1 MYAERHSI
9 TFTTHSS
16 AGTVTA
22 YTDKEVTGR
31 ILQVQYVKD
40 DLANGSTITLTGNTT
55 GIPIM
60 AISAMNASATHLP
73 RRATTDQDGAAITY
87 DQTAAGQEG
96 VHQINSIRDV
106 SEKLAVQLVGDGFAE
121 YVGSVEKEGEPEAE
135 SLDDMKH
142 KDLQAMCKKK
152 GLSAKGSRDTLIERL
167 LAKEQAEDDADDQP
181 PVDENTTIETPE
193 NTAVRTGTE

>member
-87 DQTAAGQEG
+87 DQTAAVHEAVVLVQEK
-96 VHQINSIRDV
+96 V
-106 SEKLAVQLVGDGFAE
+106 KLAISSGGNSKSGEIIITVG
-121 YVGSVEKEGEPEAE
+121 
-135 SLDDMKH
+135 
-142 KDLQAMCKKK
+142 
-152 GLSAKGSRDTLIERL
+152 
-167 LAKEQAEDDADDQP
+167 
-181 PVDENTTIETPE
+181 
-193 NTAVRTGTE
+193 